1 MLTVLITEAGGPAAV
16 GLIKALKSSSLDI
29 RIVATDM
36 DPLASGLH
44 MADLSVL
51 APHASQAEYTGKLL
65 DLIKKYEVDLIIPT
79 GEHDLYK
86 LSKIRDK
93 MKNLGCKI
101 FVSDPDTV
109 EICQNKLK
117 FYEHLKKTDIPLPLT
132 YSKNMILKPKRG
144 SGSRGIK
151 IVELE
156 DRIIQEYL
164 PGKEYT
170 VDVFCDM
177 SSNIINHVIRE
188 RVATKAGISTKS
200 TVLFDKSISLIV
212 GQLVRHLSI
221 KGPACVQLR
230 NNDKGSPHVIECNP
244 RLGGGTYISTLAGVN
259 YADIYLN
266 MLTNKPNKTQ
276 KPKEITVTRYFEEIV
291 L

>member
-1 MLTVLITEAGGPAAV
+1 
-16 GLIKALKSSSLDI
+16 
-29 RIVATDM
+29 
-36 DPLASGLH
+36 
-44 MADLSVL
+44 
-51 APHASQAEYTGKLL
+51 
-65 DLIKKYEVDLIIPT
+65 
-79 GEHDLYK
+79 
-86 LSKIRDK
+86 
-93 MKNLGCKI
+93 
-101 FVSDPDTV
+101 
-109 EICQNKLK
+109 
-117 FYEHLKKTDIPLPLT
+117 
-132 YSKNMILKPKRG
+132 
-144 SGSRGIK
+144 
-151 IVELE
+151 
-156 DRIIQEYL
+156 
-164 PGKEYT
+164 
-170 VDVFCDM
+170 M

-212 GQLVRHLSI
+212 GQLVHHLSI

>member
-16 GLIKALKSSSLDI
+16 GLIKTLKSSSLDI

-51 APHASQAEYTGKLL
+51 TPHASQAEYTDKLL

-86 LSKIRDK
+86 LSKIQDK

-212 GQLVRHLSI
+212 GQLVHHLSI

>member
-16 GLIKALKSSSLDI
+16 GLIKTLKSSSLDI

-51 APHASQAEYTGKLL
+51 VPHASQAEYTDKLL

-212 GQLVRHLSI
+212 GQLVHHLSI